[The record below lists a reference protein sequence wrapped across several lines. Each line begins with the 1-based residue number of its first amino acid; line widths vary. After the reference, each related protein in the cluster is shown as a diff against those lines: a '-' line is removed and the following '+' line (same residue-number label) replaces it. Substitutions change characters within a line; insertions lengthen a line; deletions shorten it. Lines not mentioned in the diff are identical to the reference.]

1 MLQSIR
7 ILDEAPP
14 SADARI
20 PYGSNKSQFFDVRV
34 PTNRDRNP
42 VLLFVHGGYWRA
54 QYDLVHAG
62 HACAALT
69 KAGIATF
76 NLEYRRVG
84 DGGGWPTTFDDI
96 RTAWGHLQQR
106 AAEYG
111 SRYSLDMD
119 RLAVAG
125 HSGGGQLALWLAARG
140 AKLLA
145 AISLAGVIDLRR
157 AYVLHLSN
165 DAVVELLDGIPEQVP
180 ERYRDAD
187 PARLKIRTQQVI
199 IHGSK
204 DDGVPP
210 EISRDY
216 VRDKH

>member
-1 MLQSIR
+1 MQS
-7 ILDEAPP
+7 
-14 SADARI
+14 RI
-20 PYGSNKSQFFDVRV
+20 PPRWRWRRLA
-34 PTNRDRNP
+34 NR
-42 VLLFVHGGYWRA
+42 
-54 QYDLVHAG
+54 
-62 HACAALT
+62 
-69 KAGIATF
+69 I
-76 NLEYRRVG
+76 
-84 DGGGWPTTFDDI
+84 
-96 RTAWGHLQQR
+96 AWGHLQQR
-106 AAEYG
+106 AGEYG

-157 AYVLHLSN
+157 AYELHLSN
-165 DAVVELLDGIPEQVP
+165 DAVVELLDGTPEQVP

-204 DDGVPP
+204 DDVVPP

-216 VRDKH
+216 VRDKQRKGEQITAIEIPGADHFALVDPQSRAWSKVQDAILRLFR